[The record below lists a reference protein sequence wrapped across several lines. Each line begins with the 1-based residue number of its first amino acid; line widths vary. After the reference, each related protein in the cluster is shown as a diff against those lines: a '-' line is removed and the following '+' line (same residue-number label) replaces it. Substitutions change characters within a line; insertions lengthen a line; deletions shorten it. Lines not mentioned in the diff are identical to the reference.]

1 MKRKLSVVLTSAV
14 LLSSIIANAQQTTTS
29 RTRVIT
35 SAVPFLTISPDSRAA
50 ALGDAGVAS
59 SPDAN
64 SIYWNAAKLAFVN
77 KNVGASMSYVPW
89 LRELIDDMFIA
100 HISGFKKAAK
110 NQAFGFSMTYFNPG
124 KIEFTTQTGQTAGDF
139 QSREFSM
146 TGAYSRKLSRDFSMG
161 INLRYIH
168 SNLIG
173 DYVVNQQAS
182 KAANQVS
189 GDISAYYVKNS
200 VNRERGTDYSF
211 GAVISNIGGK
221 ISYGREAYFLP
232 TNLKIGTNIGRRLD
246 AHNRFNFLVDFNKLL
261 VPTPDPSD
269 PLKYANTGVIN
280 GIFSSFGGAPIGD
293 KLREITSSVGLE
305 YWYNDLFAARG
316 GYFFEA
322 SSKGGRRYVTAGLG
336 VKLKDSYG
344 IDLAYLIPTTTGSP
358 LANTWRISLIFDL
371 DKRQVDSPT
380 EADVQ

>member
-35 SAVPFLTISPDSRAA
+35 SAVPFLTISPDARAA

-77 KNVGASMSYVPW
+77 KNVGASISYVPW

-100 HISGFKKAAK
+100 NVSGFKKAAK
-110 NQAFGFSMTYFNPG
+110 NQAFGFAMTYFNPG
-124 KIEFTTQTGQTAGDF
+124 KIEFTTQQGQTAGDF

-232 TNLKIGTNIGRRLD
+232 TNLKIGTNIARRLD
-246 AHNRFNFLVDFNKLL
+246 AHNRFNFLIDFNKLL

-280 GIFSSFGGAPIGD
+280 GIFSSFGGAPVGD